1 MSAAANPSTATNSA
15 SATSAL
21 ATVAPTGRGS
31 SSTAAALI
39 DPALERALA
48 DVVAKEAALLDAGRF
63 DDWLTLYADDGRY
76 WVPLQGA
83 AQVDPMSHNSLAYE
97 DRLLL
102 TLRVE
107 RLKNPRAHSQQPRSR
122 CQHVLQRSA
131 LVDGAG
137 RDGSGHELRT
147 PFLYVESRDG
157 EQVLLTGCF
166 RHWLVEVD
174 GTWKIRL
181 KRVDLLDAD
190 RPLPAIQLFI

>member
-1 MSAAANPSTATNSA
+1 MSPVATPPTAGAAYA
-15 SATSAL
+15 SAT
-21 ATVAPTGRGS
+21 VPPVERGS
-31 SSTAAALI
+31 WTPPASI

-83 AQVDPMSHNSLAYE
+83 AQVDPIAHNSLAFE

-131 LVDGAG
+131 LVDGAD

-157 EQVLLTGCF
+157 EQVLLTGCY

-174 GTWKIRL
+174 GTWKIRF